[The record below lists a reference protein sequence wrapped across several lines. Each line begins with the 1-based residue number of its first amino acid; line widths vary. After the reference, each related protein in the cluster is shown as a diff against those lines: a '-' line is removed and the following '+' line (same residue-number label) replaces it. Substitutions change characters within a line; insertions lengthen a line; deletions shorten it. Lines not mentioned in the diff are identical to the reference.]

1 MSRAILPVR
10 HGAIAQ
16 LGERLN
22 GIQKVRGSNPRS
34 STNALTAPTPDPS
47 PGPAGGFVSSMGM
60 GPAVTTSDSTTSD
73 SARETRPRIE
83 RFQPSAI
90 EPKWQARWAELRL
103 YDTDLEDDSRPRYYL
118 LTMYPYPSGALHI
131 GHWYTKTPTDAIA
144 RYRRM
149 HGDNVF
155 LPIGFDAFGLPAE
168 NAAIKNRVNPREWT
182 LANMDKMRRQLRSM
196 GATFAWDS
204 EVATCD
210 PSFYRWNQWLFV
222 QFLKRGLAYRAVS
235 PVDWCP
241 NDGTLAREQVEG
253 TDRRCWRCGAKVE
266 KRELAQWYLRITDY
280 ADELLDFSGI
290 DWPEPIRVMQT
301 NWIGRSTGAEIVFST
316 AESAHHPGG
325 SELRV
330 FTTRPDTLYGA
341 TFMVLAPEHPLVAE
355 LTAPERKADV
365 EAYVAAAGEK
375 TEIDRLS
382 TDREKTGVPIGADAL
397 NPVNGARIPIFIA
410 DYVLASYGTGAI
422 MAVPAHD
429 ERDFAFATSF
439 GLPIVRVIAP
449 RDADPDEPLTQ
460 AFVEKAADE
469 APRGTGP
476 HDGTLG
482 DLALIN
488 IGDDAAR
495 ELVMVNSGP
504 WDRKP
509 ATEAWHGIVAD
520 LDERG
525 LGRQAVTYRLR
536 DWLVSR
542 QRYWGTPV
550 PVIHCP
556 VDGAVPV
563 PEEDLPVLLPDTVDY
578 QGSGE
583 NPLNRDE
590 AFLSVACPRCGGPAR
605 RETDTLDTFIDSSW
619 YWFRY
624 LSPRK
629 TDGPVDTELASTWT
643 PVDQYTGGA
652 EHAVMHLLYSRFF
665 TKAMRDLGLVH
676 ENEPFRRLFNQGQ
689 ILGADG
695 ERMSKSRGNVQDP
708 DELVARYG
716 ADAVR
721 LYLMFMGPW
730 DQGGPW
736 TAGGIGGPVKFLG
749 RVWTI
754 VLDPAGREPG
764 DPSSGELPAGEDEGA
779 ARDRLRAAAH
789 RTLRDVTEDYEGFRW
804 NTMVAKLMEL
814 SNVLFRYRGTSVA
827 GLPEWDEAVRLLLL
841 MLAPAAPH
849 ITEELWSRLTAARGE
864 EWTSI
869 HTARWPEVD
878 ETAIVEQTREVPIQV
893 NGKLRDRVTV
903 PAGISEIELEQ
914 IVLARDKVVAAI
926 GGARVAR
933 VIHAGGGRLV
943 NVVLR
948 G

>member
-1 MSRAILPVR
+1 
-10 HGAIAQ
+10 
-16 LGERLN
+16 
-22 GIQKVRGSNPRS
+22 
-34 STNALTAPTPDPS
+34 
-47 PGPAGGFVSSMGM
+47 
-60 GPAVTTSDSTTSD
+60 VTTSDSTTD
-73 SARETRPRIE
+73 RIGETRSRVE
-83 RFQPSAI
+83 RYDPASI

-103 YDTDLEDDSRPRYYL
+103 YDTDLEDDTRPRYFL

-131 GHWYTKTPTDAIA
+131 GHWYIKTPTDAIA

-168 NAAIKNRVNPREWT
+168 NAAIKNGINPRDWT
-182 LANMDKMRRQLRSM
+182 MANIEKMRGQVRSM

-204 EVATCD
+204 EVVTCD
-210 PSFYRWNQWLFV
+210 PEFYRWNQWLF
-222 QFLKRGLAYRAVS
+222 LKLLEAGLAYRAVS

-253 TDRRCWRCGAKVE
+253 ADRHCWRCGAKVE
-266 KRELAQWYLRITDY
+266 KRELAQWYLRITNY

-290 DWPEPIRVMQT
+290 EWPDPIRVQQT
-301 NWIGRSTGAEIVFST
+301 NWIGRSTGAEIVFET
-316 AESAHHPGG
+316 APSPHHAGG

-355 LTAPERKADV
+355 LTAPDRRAEV
-365 EAYVAAAGEK
+365 EAYVAAAAVK

-382 TDREKTGVPIGADAL
+382 TDREKTGVPIGADAI

-410 DYVLASYGTGAI
+410 DYVLATYGTGAI

-429 ERDFAFATSF
+429 DRDFAFATRF

-449 RDADPDEPLTQ
+449 RGVDPGAPLTE
-460 AFVEKAADE
+460 AFVDKAADE
-469 APRGTGP
+469 APRDDGGHGP
-476 HDGTLG
+476 LEDI
-482 DLALIN
+482 ALIN
-488 IGDDAAR
+488 MGRDAAR
-495 ELVMVNSGP
+495 QLVMVNSGP
-504 WDRKP
+504 WDGKP
-509 ATEAWHGIVAD
+509 AIEAWGGIVDQLEAQ
-520 LDERG
+520 G
-525 LGRQAVTYRLR
+525 KGREAVTYRLR
-536 DWLVSR
+536 DWLISR
-542 QRYWGTPV
+542 QRYWGTPF
-550 PVIHCP
+550 PIIRCP
-556 VDGAVPV
+556 TDGPVPV
-563 PEEDLPVLLPDTVDY
+563 PESDLPVLLPDNVDY
-578 QGSGE
+578 RGSGE

-590 AFLSVACPRCGGPAR
+590 AFVDVTCPQCGGPAR
-605 RETDTLDTFIDSSW
+605 RETDTMDTFIDSSW

-624 LSPRK
+624 LSPHK
-629 TDGPVDTELASTWT
+629 DDGPVDTELVNTWT

-665 TKAMRDLGLVH
+665 TKAMRDLGLVR
-676 ENEPFRRLFNQGQ
+676 EGEPFRRLFNQGQ

-708 DELVARYG
+708 DALVARYG

-736 TAGGIGGPVKFLG
+736 SAGGISGPVKFLS

-754 VLDPAGREPG
+754 VLDPGGRDGVDEALLSEDETIAGR
-764 DPSSGELPAGEDEGA
+764 
-779 ARDRLRAAAH
+779 DRVRAAAH
-789 RTLRDVTEDYEGFRW
+789 RTLRDVTEDYESFRW

-814 SNVLFRYRGTSVA
+814 SNTLYRYRGTGVTELA
-827 GLPEWDEAVRLLLL
+827 EWHEAVRLLLL

-849 ITEELWSRLTAARGE
+849 ITEELWARLAEARGE
-864 EWTSI
+864 AWSSI
-869 HTARWPEVD
+869 HTERWPEVD
-878 ETAIVEQTREVPIQV
+878 ERAIVEQTREVPIQV

-903 PAGISEIELEQ
+903 PVGISEIELEQ
-914 IVLARDKVVAAI
+914 IVMSRDKVLAAI
-926 GGARVAR
+926 GAADVQR

-943 NVVLR
+943 NIVLR